1 MVVQV
6 VGREKVGLA
15 LDSELGDWE
24 DLVEEELHEGGEV
37 TAVSGEGEA
46 VVLDL
51 DSEGRVEKV
60 GMGHVGDVGFS
71 IDKLGSRSIPDG
83 DASDECSDQDNE

>member
-1 MVVQV
+1 MV
-6 VGREKVGLA
+6 GEEKAVLG

-24 DLVEEELHEGGEV
+24 DLMEGKLHEGGEV
-37 TAVSGEGEA
+37 TAVSGGGEA

-60 GMGHVGDVGFS
+60 GMGHVGDVGLQHRQNRFR
-71 IDKLGSRSIPDG
+71 ISR
-83 DASDECSDQDNE
+83 